1 MRCLPRVLVRC
12 FGNHSCMYV
21 CSEKDFMREVDD
33 IPKLEV
39 MLAKKKPLGRKG
51 DSFDATTKRG
61 RPVPASFEN
70 NVSLNLDLAKEDRE
84 KLKIAFM
91 VTTSEHP
98 DQIMLWMGY
107 HRAIGVSLFYIFAE
121 GVAGLPESIE
131 QLSKEPGVKIIPRD
145 EKLTQQ
151 QSKSRAWNETW
162 LAGFF
167 NKPCNHELFVK
178 QSLNMESTF

>member
-1 MRCLPRVLVRC
+1 MNLRT
-12 FGNHSCMYV
+12 NV
-21 CSEKDFMREVDD
+21 CSEKDFMREVDG
-33 IPKLEV
+33 IPKLEA
-39 MLAKKKPLGRKG
+39 MLTKKKPLGRKG
-51 DSFDATTKRG
+51 DTFERG
-61 RPVPASFEN
+61 SRRQRPIPVPFEN
-70 NVSLNLDLAKEDRE
+70 NIHLNLDQTEGERK

-98 DQIMLWMGY
+98 DQIILWMGY

-131 QLSKEPGVKIIPRD
+131 KLSKEPGVKVIPRD
-145 EKLTQQ
+145 EELTQK
-151 QSKSRAWNETW
+151 QSTSRAWNETW

-178 QSLNMESTF
+178 QSLNMESKLML